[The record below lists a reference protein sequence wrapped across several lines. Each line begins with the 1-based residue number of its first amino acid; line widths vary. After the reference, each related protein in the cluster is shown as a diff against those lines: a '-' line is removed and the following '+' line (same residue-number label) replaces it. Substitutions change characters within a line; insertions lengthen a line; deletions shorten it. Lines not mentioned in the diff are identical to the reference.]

1 MSAMISDQPGLAIL
15 VVEDDSSVRFT
26 LQELLKGSYS
36 VTLVSNVDEALATL
50 AERTFDIALV
60 DDRLPRAEGVE
71 LLTLIREK
79 WPDTLRLLM
88 SAWIDPERLLKG
100 INEGQLYG
108 FVEKPV
114 EPGKLFAL
122 LLQCALMVTMRR
134 QRDLARVGLQ
144 DQNKALEY
152 LVEERTRK
160 LEERNKKLEVLVTQ
174 DPLTGLHNRR
184 YMEDRMDEELARFQ
198 RYETPFSLVMFDID
212 RFKLFNDTFGHAAGD
227 HVLEQIADT
236 LRNNVRKGDLVSR
249 FGGEEFLCLLPVTR
263 LEPAIATANR
273 LRMKVG
279 SLTTPLIE
287 AMQTRSVTISGG
299 VTDVRAEDKDWKQI
313 LKRADDALYEAK
325 AAGRNCIRPE

>member
-1 MSAMISDQPGLAIL
+1 VSAMISDQPGLAIL

-212 RFKLFNDTFGHAAGD
+212 RFKLVNDTFGHAAGD

>member
-212 RFKLFNDTFGHAAGD
+212 RFKLVNDTFGHAAGD